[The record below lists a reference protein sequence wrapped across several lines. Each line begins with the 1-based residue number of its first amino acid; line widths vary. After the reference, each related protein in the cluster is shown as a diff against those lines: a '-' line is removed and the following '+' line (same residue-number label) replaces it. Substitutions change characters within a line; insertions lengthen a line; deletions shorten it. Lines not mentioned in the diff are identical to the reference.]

1 MINKSEEC
9 DASKWFTFR
18 LYLLLIIIIWGFF
31 IYNSYGQ
38 KIDNP
43 IFSLNNYIN
52 VEIHNI
58 RMVDVLER
66 IEIEDLNKE
75 KTYNILCHE
84 DDYYM
89 GDDGIIFEKKTIQ
102 LKQLK
107 EKGGKFKF
115 NVKVISRTSRILY
128 IKQLNPSIERAE
140 KIIKIKFI

>member
-1 MINKSEEC
+1 MFNVRRIIK
-9 DASKWFTFR
+9 
-18 LYLLLIIIIWGFF
+18 LIPIIWGFF
-31 IYNSYGQ
+31 IFDCYGQ
-38 KIDNP
+38 KIGKP
-43 IFSLNNYIN
+43 SISLNNYII

-75 KTYNILCHE
+75 KIFNTLCHE

-89 GDDGIIFEKKTIQ
+89 GDDGIVFEKKTIQ

-115 NVKVISRTSRILY
+115 NVKVISRTSRQLY
-128 IKQLNPSIERAE
+128 IKQFNPSVERLE
-140 KIIKIKFI
+140 KVIKIKFI